1 MLGELI
7 LDIEFKKEDGEA
19 IILTLCDDVTKTL
32 SVDENDETPL
42 FVTVSTIDTV
52 ASMTGLP
59 DKRPD
64 IETAIAVFE

>member
-7 LDIEFKKEDGEA
+7 LDIEFKEEDGEA

-42 FVTVSTIDTV
+42 FVTVLTIETV
-52 ASMTGLP
+52 TGLP
-59 DKRPD
+59 DERPD
-64 IETAIAVFE
+64 IETTIAVFE